1 VTEIIASVALLV
13 LTWTAFLLR
22 NIARSLAAANEQLKL
37 IADRQ
42 LFLDNGIWKIGRILR
57 LNFKQSDDSFSDER
71 MESILRS
78 EGFIKAI
85 RYRFDLSADTL
96 DEARDYVGRVAERI
110 GVEVPGSKMKAG
122 LEK

>member
-1 VTEIIASVALLV
+1 MTEIIASVALLV